1 MGNDLVKVGVKEV
14 RDVDDYVLVPTEE
27 VQLVGQAFN
36 TFLDWLTHLVQL
48 FQKRY
53 FLFVVF
59 IIIKKGFVT
68 NKVLTI
74 IDLCLLTM

>member
-36 TFLDWLTHLVQL
+36 TFLAWLTHLVQL

-59 IIIKKGFVT
+59 IIIKKGFIT
-68 NKVLTI
+68 NKVLTT